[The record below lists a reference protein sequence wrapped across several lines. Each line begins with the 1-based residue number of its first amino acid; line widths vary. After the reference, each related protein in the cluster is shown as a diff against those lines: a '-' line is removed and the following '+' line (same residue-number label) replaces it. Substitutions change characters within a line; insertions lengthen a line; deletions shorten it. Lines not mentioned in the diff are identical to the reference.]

1 MYYFHST
8 RHRIERSERLE
19 RRAKPTDREAHVLRE
34 AMDDKANSLE
44 QKLPPSVVKALQ
56 RFMETG
62 FWNKWAAATE
72 AHLEEPAQQFD
83 PEFMRKLVPKMET
96 FTSYFGAEVR
106 GMDRVPQSPV
116 LVIGNHSG
124 GVITPDTSAV
134 YAAWYRARGFEDPL
148 MGLAFDG
155 IYAVPGWRELM
166 RKIGQMPASM
176 DNAQAA
182 LGDGCSVLLYPGGSY
197 EVFRPWK
204 DRNRILFKGRK
215 GFIRL
220 ALKTGVPVVPVVGH
234 GGHETTIILT
244 RGERLAKLLSL
255 DKVRMDGAPFLLQ
268 IPWGVSI
275 PAMPGVPLPARITV
289 QVCEPLDWSRFGP
302 EGADDPEVL
311 EQCYQEITSI
321 MQSTLDAL
329 AIENPRPLISR
340 FLPRKG

>member
-1 MYYFHST
+1 MVT
-8 RHRIERSERLE
+8 
-19 RRAKPTDREAHVLRE
+19 KP
-34 AMDDKANSLE
+34 NNPE
-44 QKLPPSVVKALQ
+44 QKLPPSVVRALQ
-56 RFMETG
+56 RFMEAG
-62 FWNKWAAATE
+62 FWNKWAEATE

-83 PEFMRKLVPKMET
+83 PDFMRKLVPRMET

-204 DRNRILFKGRK
+204 DRNRIVFKGRK

-220 ALKTGVPVVPVVGH
+220 ALKAEVPVVPVVGH
-234 GGHETTIILT
+234 GGHETTIVLT
-244 RGERLAKLLSL
+244 RGERLAKLLGL
-255 DKVRMDGAPFLLQ
+255 DKVRLDSAPFLLQ

-340 FLPRKG
+340 LRPRKG

>member
-8 RHRIERSERLE
+8 RLRIERSQRPVG
-19 RRAKPTDREAHVLRE
+19 RAKRINDKAHVLRE
-34 AMDDKANSLE
+34 AMNDEANSLE
-44 QKLPPSVVKALQ
+44 HKLPTSVVKGLR
-56 RFMETG
+56 RFMQAG
-62 FWNKWAAATE
+62 FWNRWAEATE
-72 AHLEEPAQQFD
+72 VALQQPAQQFD

-96 FTSYFGAEVR
+96 FMSYFGAEVR

-116 LVIGNHSG
+116 LLIGNQSG

-134 YAAWYRARGFEDPL
+134 YAAWYRTRGFEDPL

-204 DRNRILFKGRK
+204 DRNRIVFKGRK

-220 ALKTGVPVVPVVGH
+220 ALKTGVPVVPVVS
-234 GGHETTIILT
+234 TAVT
-244 RGERLAKLLSL
+244 
-255 DKVRMDGAPFLLQ
+255 
-268 IPWGVSI
+268 
-275 PAMPGVPLPARITV
+275 
-289 QVCEPLDWSRFGP
+289 
-302 EGADDPEVL
+302 
-311 EQCYQEITSI
+311 
-321 MQSTLDAL
+321 STLGETSVAAL
-329 AIENPRPLISR
+329 RPASSCNMVVWAVIFQRSR
-340 FLPRKG
+340 SSCSSSSICAV